1 MALLTDE
8 ELRLALSDLPGWSKL
23 GDAIHK
29 QYTFRGFRAAIAFV
43 NRLAEQ
49 AGAANHHPD
58 IEIHYNRVALSLST
72 HDEGGV
78 TQRDIDL
85 ATAIERVSEPPA
97 D

>member
-8 ELRLALSDLPGWSKL
+8 ELRLALSELPGWTRL
-23 GDAIHK
+23 GNAIHK
-29 QYTFRGFRAAIAFV
+29 RYTFRGFRAAIAFV

-49 AGAANHHPD
+49 AIAANHHPD
-58 IEIHYNRVALSLST
+58 IEIHYDRVVVSLST

-78 TQRDIDL
+78 TGRDVEL

>member
-1 MALLTDE
+1 VAILTDE
-8 ELRLALSDLPGWSKL
+8 ELRLAMLELPEWTEL
-23 GDAIHK
+23 GGAIHR
-29 QYTFRGFRAAIAFV
+29 QYGFRGFRAAIAFV
-43 NRLAEQ
+43 NRVAEE
-49 AGAANHHPD
+49 ATASGHHPD
-58 IEIHYNRVALSLST
+58 IEIHFDRVAVSLST

>member
-1 MALLTDE
+1 MALLTAD

-23 GDAIHK
+23 GNAIHR

-49 AGAANHHPD
+49 ATAANHHPD
-58 IEIHYNRVALSLST
+58 IEIHYNRVVVSLTT

-78 TQRDIDL
+78 TQSDVDL

-97 D
+97 Q